1 MKSASVIPL
10 RSPQE
15 MIYIYTFTITSQ
27 QILMKAL
34 LTGLV
39 LLTATAPA
47 TFAQAQHPV
56 PVTTGVS
63 LELATYRHK
72 VISDINY
79 ALSLKIPADKAST
92 IAAKEKITFALKEA
106 VQPLQLDFKQPVA
119 NISALVVNDKT
130 ITPVIEQ
137 EHLVIPAEHLKAGK
151 NTIRIAF
158 TAGEGSLNRNA
169 EYLYA
174 LFVPDRARFVF
185 PCFDQPDLKAKFKLT
200 MEVPSDWKV
209 LANGL
214 SKDTASAVNP
224 TSVYHFAATEK
235 LPTYLFSFTAGKYSQ
250 AEQNLD
256 GRNATFLYREKD
268 PGANIDS
275 VFRLHKE
282 AIRFLEDWTGI
293 AFPFQKI
300 GFVAIPDFQFGGME
314 HPGEVQYKAA
324 SLFLQNPTRDQ
335 LLSRTNLISHETAH
349 MWFGDLVT
357 MKWFNDVWMKEVFAN
372 FMADKVAEKL
382 QGSESFNLRFLQ
394 DHYNLAYGVDR
405 TAGANPIRQQLD
417 NLQDAGT
424 MYGNIIYHKAPIMM
438 RQIELLMGKENFQK
452 GVREYLHTYSYSN
465 ATWDDLIA
473 ILAKYTTADLYKWN
487 TVWVNQPGRPVFD
500 YQLNFDG
507 DKISQLRITQQPE
520 SGAARLWPQSFDVT
534 LVYPDA
540 TTSIRVNM
548 QEQAMDIPEA
558 TGKPRPLFILF
569 NGNGLGYGLFPS
581 DPSEKSKIGRLKS
594 PINRASAYVNA
605 YENMLAN
612 RTYAPGEL
620 LAAFTEALATEQE
633 ETNLK
638 QLTGYISTLFWEF
651 TKPAERSTIV
661 ASMEQKIWDAMEK
674 QTTPNNRKLLFKAYQ
689 DIYLSPEAGEKVFNI
704 WQTQKAPENVK
715 LSEEDYISLAL
726 TIALKKGDVSV
737 ITQQQ
742 ERLKDN
748 DKKDRLTFLIPAL
761 SPDAAT
767 REQFFNSLKERKN
780 RAKES
785 WVAVGLA
792 YLHHPLRQQYSR
804 KFLPESLNMLEEIQ
818 RTGDIFFPQSWLGAI
833 FSNYQDAAA
842 WQVVQDFLRD
852 HPDYNTKLKSKILQT
867 TDNLYRAQQLLK

>member
-1 MKSASVIPL
+1 
-10 RSPQE
+10 
-15 MIYIYTFTITSQ
+15 
-27 QILMKAL
+27 MKAL

-39 LLTATAPA
+39 LLTTTTSAI
-47 TFAQAQHPV
+47 FAQTARPV

-63 LELATYRHK
+63 LELATYRQQ
-72 VISDINY
+72 VITDIHY
-79 ALSLKIPADKAST
+79 DIHFQIPA
-92 IAAKEKITFALKEA
+92 EKTEAITAHETITFDLKEA
-106 VQPLQLDFKQPVA
+106 TQTLQLDFKQPA
-119 NISALVVNDKT
+119 SNISRLLVNGKT
-130 ITPVIEQ
+130 IKPVVEQ
-137 EHLVIPAEHLKAGK
+137 EHVLIPAQYV
-151 NTIRIAF
+151 NTGNNTVIIDF
-158 TAGEGSLNRNA
+158 TAGDGSLNRNA

-174 LFVPDRARFVF
+174 LFVPDRARVVF
-185 PCFDQPDLKAKFKLT
+185 PCFDQPDLKAKFKLVLI
-200 MEVPSDWKV
+200 VPGEWKT
-209 LANGL
+209 LANGRL
-214 SKDTASAVNP
+214 KSMVQKGRTPIVHNFEETDL
-224 TSVYHFAATEK
+224 

-250 AEQNLD
+250 ATDTLD
-256 GRNATFLYREKD
+256 GRPATFLYREKD
-268 PGANIDS
+268 PRDNIDS

-282 AIRFLEDWTGI
+282 AIRFLEEWTGI

-314 HPGEVQYKAA
+314 HPGEVQYKAS

-335 LLSRTNLISHETAH
+335 LLARTNLISHETAH

-394 DHYNLAYGVDR
+394 DHYNLAYSVDR

-438 RQIELLMGKENFQK
+438 RQIELLMGKENFQQ
-452 GVREYLHTYSYSN
+452 GVREYLHKYSYSN
-465 ATWDDLIA
+465 ATWNDLIA

-500 YQLNFDG
+500 YQLHYDG
-507 DKISQLRITQQPE
+507 DKISQLHITQQPE

-534 LVYPDA
+534 LVYPDS
-540 TTSIRVNM
+540 TSSIRVNM
-548 QEQAMDIPEA
+548 QDQAMDIPEA
-558 TGKPRPLFILF
+558 AGKPRPLFIIF

-581 DPSEKSKIGRLKS
+581 DPAEKSKLNRLES

-620 LAAFTEALATEQE
+620 LAAFTDALATEQE

-661 ASMEQKIWDAMEK
+661 AGMEKKIWDAMEK
-674 QTTPNNRKLLFKAYQ
+674 QTAPNNRKLLFKAYQ
-689 DIYLSPEAGEKVFNI
+689 DIYLTPEAGEKVFNI
-704 WQTQKAPENVK
+704 WQSQQAPENVK
-715 LSEEDYISLAL
+715 LAEEDYISLSL

-737 ITQQQ
+737 ISQQQ

-785 WVAVGLA
+785 WVAVGLS

-818 RTGDIFFPQSWLGAI
+818 HTGDIFFPQSWLGAI

-842 WQVVQDFLRD
+842 WQVVQDFLRNN
-852 HPDYNTKLKSKILQT
+852 PGYNEKLKSKILQT